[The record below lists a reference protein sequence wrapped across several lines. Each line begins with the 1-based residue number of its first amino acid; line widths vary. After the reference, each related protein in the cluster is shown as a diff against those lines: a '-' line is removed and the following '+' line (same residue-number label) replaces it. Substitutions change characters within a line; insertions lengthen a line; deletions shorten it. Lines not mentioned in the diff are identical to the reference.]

1 MLNPYANNAPI
12 MTISHPFRL
21 IDTLAT
27 GTFIKP
33 VYDSTDNERT
43 NHLLIHIVLVT
54 EMNKPAI
61 VI

>member
-27 GTFIKP
+27 GAFIKP
-33 VYDSTDNERT
+33 VYDYIDSERT